1 MRTKLFFLLFPMG
14 WIPIFGFLCA
24 SLNAQ
29 DSLRIKPVVPKDSL
43 PKLRYTRPDTSKAT
57 KAFVAIRLGLW
68 FGGDAG
74 MDFSSTKTPV
84 SGNSVEV
91 SHKSG
96 FGADVHFTGR
106 LSEDFYW
113 DLSLSGWY
121 VSRDSTWTELV
132 GNTNSTTWSLIIPF
146 TLGASYYFPTEIFL
160 KPYVQAGFGAVV
172 GYSARTEDVRKENA
186 FENLHFKDQKTQ
198 VVLGGYLGAG
208 SKLALSPTFG
218 FDLSLKYMLG
228 KFSDPLY
235 TGIKD
240 FSGLQVTFGIA
251 MIVPYTK

>member
-1 MRTKLFFLLFPMG
+1 MRTKLLILFL
-14 WIPIFGFLCA
+14 FGFLCA

-29 DSLRIKPVVPKDSL
+29 DSFRIKPVVPKDSL
-43 PKLRYTRPDTSKAT
+43 PKLRYTRPDTSKEI

-96 FGADVHFTGR
+96 FGADVHFTGK
-106 LSEDFYW
+106 LNEDFYW

-121 VSRDSTWTELV
+121 ASRDSTWTPQLT
-132 GNTNSTTWSLIIPF
+132 GNANSTTWSLIIPF
-146 TLGASYYFPTEIFL
+146 TLGASYYFPTDIFL
-160 KPYVQAGFGAVV
+160 KPYAQAGFGAVV
-172 GYSARTEDVRKENA
+172 GYSARTEEVTKEN

-198 VVLGGYLGAG
+198 AVLGGYLGVG